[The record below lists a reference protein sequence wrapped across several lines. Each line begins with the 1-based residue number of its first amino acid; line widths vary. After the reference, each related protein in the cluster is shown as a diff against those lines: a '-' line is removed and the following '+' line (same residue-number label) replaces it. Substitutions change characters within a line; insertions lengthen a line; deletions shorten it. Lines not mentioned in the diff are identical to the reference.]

1 MMKMEED
8 GYCKCFLMY
17 PHLHIPPLIDT
28 FDILHPLHT
37 LYIDKANAIV
47 HVHLPLHL
55 KCLLE
60 TLSLLPLWVTP
71 PM

>member
-17 PHLHIPPLIDT
+17 PHLLIPLLIHT
-28 FDILHPLHT
+28 FDLLHPLHT
-37 LYIDKANAIV
+37 LYIDKYNAIV
-47 HVHLPLHL
+47 HIHSPLYL

-60 TLSLLPLWVTP
+60 TV
-71 PM
+71 